1 MFLLAGV
8 CVLVSSDKECLNQSC
23 AVKLLWLKVLD
34 LCYLY
39 GRPEPCV
46 TGGTEEFKNRE

>member
-1 MFLLAGV
+1 MVLLAGV

-23 AVKLLWLKVLD
+23 AVKLLWWKVLD

-39 GRPEPCV
+39 GRPEPRV
-46 TGGTEEFKNRE
+46 IGGTEEFKNHD